1 MKKYVTFLTLAVC
14 GMFALLLL
22 ENLPG
27 KTESPAMNHRYV
39 LVAPVGNTQFRDLQA
54 PLCGI
59 FCPYSVDVAP
69 LRRPHS
75 GKISHKLELAA
86 HKKPFS
92 NTL

>member
-59 FCPYSVDVAP
+59 FCP
-69 LRRPHS
+69 HS
-75 GKISHKLELAA
+75 GKISRKLELAA
-86 HKKPFS
+86 LKKPFS

>member
-39 LVAPVGNTQFRDLQA
+39 LVAPVGNTQFRNL
-54 PLCGI
+54 
-59 FCPYSVDVAP
+59 
-69 LRRPHS
+69 
-75 GKISHKLELAA
+75 
-86 HKKPFS
+86 
-92 NTL
+92 

>member
-1 MKKYVTFLTLAVC
+1 MC
-14 GMFALLLL
+14 L
-22 ENLPG
+22 ENHL
-27 KTESPAMNHRYV
+27 
-39 LVAPVGNTQFRDLQA
+39 RDLRA
-54 PLCGI
+54 SLCGI

-75 GKISHKLELAA
+75 GKISHELELAA

>member
-59 FCPYSVDVAP
+59 FCPYS
-69 LRRPHS
+69 

-92 NTL
+92 NTF

>member
-1 MKKYVTFLTLAVC
+1 MIDKSFDIIYSKQVSSLLQLRKAISSGWEPACIRACLKK
-14 GMFALLLL
+14 
-22 ENLPG
+22 
-27 KTESPAMNHRYV
+27 H
-39 LVAPVGNTQFRDLQA
+39 FRDLQA

-75 GKISHKLELAA
+75 SKIFHKLELAA